1 MPSSTKTVKVKHGRG
16 RIQGRTSKNTKNT
29 KNNKARSAD
38 GKTGGATAATA
49 ATTGIYTPAHYE
61 SGDGMLTNVWGPS
74 MWHVLHTISFNYPTD
89 PTAEQKKYNKNLIL
103 TLQKV
108 LPCKYCR
115 INLATNLRQLPL
127 TATCMKS
134 RGTFSMYIYNL
145 HELVNNMLGKKSG
158 LSYDDVRERYEHF
171 RSRCGKKKNKGKNR
185 NDGKVFKM
193 KNSATKK
200 NHRGCTEP
208 IHKVKSKGVIHIVP
222 HNTKCDSIVIHDK
235 CVEMK

>member
-1 MPSSTKTVKVKHGRG
+1 MPSSTKTVKRGRG
-16 RIQGRTSKNTKNT
+16 RIHGRASKNTHTSPK
-29 KNNKARSAD
+29 
-38 GKTGGATAATA
+38 KTQKHAGV
-49 ATTGIYTPAHYE
+49 YTSTHYE

-74 MWHVLHTISFNYPTD
+74 LWHVLHTISFNYPVD

-127 TATCMKS
+127 TAACMKS
-134 RGTFSMYIYNL
+134 RGTFSMYVYSL
-145 HELVNNMLGKKSG
+145 HELVNKMLGKKSG

-171 RSRCGKKKNKGKNR
+171 RSRCGKKTKNK
-185 NDGKVFKM
+185 GKVFKM
-193 KNSATKK
+193 KVNMKNSGTKK